1 MKKWFAALL
10 MITMLVVAGCGNG
23 GDSNSSAGKSNSNS
37 TIQKVIKAKKLVIG
51 TNPGY
56 FPFEMVDSKGK
67 FIGYDIDVAQA
78 IADNLGVKLEVKQYG
93 FDGLVPAL
101 QTGEIDMIFAGM
113 SITGERALAVSFAN
127 PYYKTGQAIMLQS
140 KNNTI
145 KSYEDLD
152 KKGTKIAAQIATTG
166 SLISKD
172 MFKNAEIKDYEDFP
186 AAALALQSGQVD
198 AVIYDEPA
206 IQVYN
211 LQHVGKV
218 KKLEGVISADN
229 LGLAVQKND
238 FESVQ
243 WLNSFLHSY
252 IDSPAELQSRAKW
265 FENSDWL
272 TTVKE

>member
-1 MKKWFAALL
+1 MKKWLAALM
-10 MITMLVVAGCGNG
+10 MITMLIVAGCGNG
-23 GDSNSSAGKSNSNS
+23 GDSGSTAGASNNNS
-37 TIQKVIKAKKLVIG
+37 TIQKVIKAKKLVVG

-56 FPFEMVDSKGK
+56 YPFEMVDTKGK

-127 PYYKTGQAIMLQS
+127 PYYKTGQSIMLQA
-140 KNNTI
+140 NDNTT

-152 KKGTKIAAQIATTG
+152 KKGTKIATQIATTG
-166 SLISKD
+166 SLLAKGIY
-172 MFKNAEIKDYEDFP
+172 KNAEIKDFEDFP

-211 LQHVGKV
+211 LQQKGKV
-218 KKLEGVISADN
+218 KKMDGVISADN

-238 FESVQ
+238 FESLQ

-252 IDSPAELQSRAKW
+252 IDSPAELESRAKW
-265 FENSDWL
+265 FEKSDWL